1 MLGADIKAAQCGTGA
16 GGPPIAPSAEAL
28 ADIPGNYLQL
38 YQQAAAHYELGGD
51 GWSWLAG
58 IGSVE
63 TDHGRLN
70 APGVT
75 SGENSAGAGG
85 PMQFLSDTW
94 ASYGVDGNRDGR
106 VSRYDPRD
114 AIPAAARYLHASGA
128 PGDWPR
134 ALFAYNHAGWYVAD
148 VAQRAGAYRG
158 AAHAN
163 PNAAPAAAGGQRVAD
178 TGTASLPTRPPGPIA
193 QTRGDH
199 QARPLGRWQDD
210 NAVDLAVPT

>member
-63 TDHGRLN
+63 TDHGRLR
-70 APGVT
+70 APGVS

-85 PMQFLSDTW
+85 PMQFLADTW

-134 ALFAYNHAGWYVAD
+134 ALFAYNHAGWYGAD
-148 VAQRAGAYRG
+148 VAARA
-158 AAHAN
+158 AAHRR
-163 PNAAPAAAGGQRVAD
+163 AAPAHPTGPPPRLPRRRAGQPPRPARRRAAGRRREHTKPAHPAAGPDRAH
-178 TGTASLPTRPPGPIA
+178 ARRPPGA
-193 QTRGDH
+193 
-199 QARPLGRWQDD
+199 
-210 NAVDLAVPT
+210 